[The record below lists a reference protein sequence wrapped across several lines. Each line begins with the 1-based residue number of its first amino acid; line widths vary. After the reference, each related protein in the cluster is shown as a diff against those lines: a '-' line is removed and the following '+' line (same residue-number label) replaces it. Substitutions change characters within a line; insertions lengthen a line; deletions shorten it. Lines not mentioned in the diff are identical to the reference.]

1 MKPSR
6 LHVCFRGL
14 QRVPCM
20 PEAAWLCQ
28 AVDSERLRE
37 ELFLDHMKER
47 DRKARETRKAEQK
60 RRAADFKD
68 LLESV
73 SYIKVPTSAAGP
85 LQDRM

>member
-1 MKPSR
+1 
-6 LHVCFRGL
+6 
-14 QRVPCM
+14 M

-73 SYIKVPTSAAGP
+73 SYIKVSTSAKRQ
-85 LQDRM
+85 LQQHALQ